1 MTIEFIGYSTLG
13 GAQVNLDYCPIC
25 DTYIHVPCLAVLSCA
40 CLNCPVFLND
50 FPIWIRSDNEPDPQT
65 TIIRPLSYMWGP
77 TCGVAAGRRC
87 VLHSGASRSAPHA
100 DRKLEAKR
108 VHKSRL
114 RKS

>member
-1 MTIEFIGYSTLG
+1 M
-13 GAQVNLDYCPIC
+13 NLTPKQLLSA
-25 DTYIHVPCLAVLSCA
+25 PC
-40 CLNCPVFLND
+40 
-50 FPIWIRSDNEPDPQT
+50 
-65 TIIRPLSYMWGP
+65 P